1 MKNGLILETMLK
13 SARRRTMDPGGA
25 QSCSMTSC
33 VSETRLIWHHAGT
46 PFRVS
51 LTVATTRTRGWSV
64 RVRTGVAFRA
74 FTCKGELDIRYFS
87 GLSYESELDNRYFS
101 ALSCEVELDTRYFSD
116 LFVWEHSI
124 LLGPLCE
131 DEDICYFLGLFDRQ
145 GNIFITEYIMF
156 EDNDKRYLFS
166 ESREYKFIYSNL
178 VSLFISN
185 DLK

>member
-51 LTVATTRTRGWSV
+51 LTVATTRTWGWNV
-64 RVRTGVAFRA
+64 RVRTFVAFRA

-101 ALSCEVELDTRYFSD
+101 ARP
-116 LFVWEHSI
+116 FVWGWARHSI
-124 LLGPLCE
+124 LLGP
-131 DEDICYFLGLFDRQ
+131 FRVRTFDTSRAIVWGWGHLLLLRPFRQ
-145 GNIFITEYIMF
+145 AGEYL
-156 EDNDKRYLFS
+156 Y
-166 ESREYKFIYSNL
+166 YWVYH
-178 VSLFISN
+178 VWG
-185 DLK
+185 